1 MTTFMSVKLYTLNQD
16 LFLNPSY
23 GSISLCKLI
32 LALTQMSFN
41 FSKQVALVSAQDI
54 KYLDEYFYVY

>member
-1 MTTFMSVKLYTLNQD
+1 MTTFMSVKLYALNQD

-32 LALTQMSFN
+32 LALTQMSVN
-41 FSKQVALVSAQDI
+41 LSKQLRQFSIQNI
-54 KYLDEYFYVY
+54 

>member
-1 MTTFMSVKLYTLNQD
+1 MTTFMSVKLYALNQD

-32 LALTQMSFN
+32 LALTQMIVN
-41 FSKQVALVSAQDI
+41 LSKQLHQFSI
-54 KYLDEYFYVY
+54 